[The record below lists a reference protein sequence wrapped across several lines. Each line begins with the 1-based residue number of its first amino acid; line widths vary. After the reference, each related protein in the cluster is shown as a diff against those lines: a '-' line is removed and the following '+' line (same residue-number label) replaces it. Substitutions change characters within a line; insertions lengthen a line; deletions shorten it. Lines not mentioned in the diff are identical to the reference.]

1 MSGAPIKPG
10 QEDMTFGDIVWGQ
23 FKKNYFAYGA
33 LWLIG
38 VMFIL
43 AVFSPVIASGRAFI
57 WTENGVTHYPWLNSL
72 FDDNYYENGVDKFF
86 NLLLIFGCPLFLLW
100 CGVTRYVYG
109 GLSKRIRRAKMRRLA
124 GVLFLVFMGSF
135 LWVMMTSEGSKNL
148 HNYEDY
154 LAAQEKGSD
163 VSAVFAPVQ
172 MMYTQQKL
180 KDKLQEPS
188 FMGDCAEQGR
198 DAETCEDYTLGTD
211 SLGRSVAVRMLYGIR
226 ISLSVGVI
234 AVGIYVTIGI
244 ILGAFAGYFRGR
256 IDMLI
261 QRLIEIF
268 MAVPTLI
275 VLMVVVSFIDEP
287 SIFHIMLAIGLLRWT
302 GVARLVRGEFLRLR
316 NLDFVTSAIALGYST
331 RRVIFQHILPNAL
344 GPVLV
349 AAAFG
354 VAAAILIESS
364 LSFLGLGDINIP
376 SWGQMLRDGYLTQ
389 KMHLILIPGMGIF
402 VTVTLLNLVG
412 EGLRDALD
420 PKMRK

>member
-1 MSGAPIKPG
+1 MRKP
-10 QEDMTFGDIVWGQ
+10 
-23 FKKNYFAYGA
+23 
-33 LWLIG
+33 
-38 VMFIL
+38 
-43 AVFSPVIASGRAFI
+43 
-57 WTENGVTHYPWLNSL
+57 VTTMPW
-72 FDDNYYENGVDKFF
+72 VR
-86 NLLLIFGCPLFLLW
+86 
-100 CGVTRYVYG
+100 T
-109 GLSKRIRRAKMRRLA
+109 
-124 GVLFLVFMGSF
+124 LV
-135 LWVMMTSEGSKNL
+135 
-148 HNYEDY
+148 
-154 LAAQEKGSD
+154 
-163 VSAVFAPVQ
+163 
-172 MMYTQQKL
+172 
-180 KDKLQEPS
+180 
-188 FMGDCAEQGR
+188 
-198 DAETCEDYTLGTD
+198 
-211 SLGRSVAVRMLYGIR
+211 GRSVAVRMLYGIR

-261 QRLIEIF
+261 QRVIEIF

-287 SIFHIMLAIGLLRWT
+287 SIFHIMFAIGLFRWT

-316 NLDFVTSAIALGYST
+316 NLDFVTGAIALGYST
-331 RRVIFQHILPNAL
+331 QAIFQHILPNAL

-402 VTVTLLNLVG
+402 VTVTFLTWWV
-412 EGLRDALD
+412 RAA
-420 PKMRK
+420 